1 MALKFFNRLR
11 RRLLED
17 GKLSKYF
24 KYALGEIF
32 LVMIGILLALQVNN
46 WNEARKDRKQE
57 QTIYR
62 SLEDNLQDDLADVTD
77 KLAIVEQ
84 ALVAQKLFMSHP
96 IDSLKEKYTVA
107 EMQDLLYAFS
117 ESSRSFFPNTG
128 LYNRITNN
136 NQIDL
141 IRSEELKDNIIELYE
156 QYYKRYS
163 DVDLNIEQQ
172 AVFSA
177 NNNFFSLIQ
186 NYATEY
192 GRYEVDYALLREHYL
207 VLQEECRKMYTLTL
221 LAHEVMNNCK
231 TKIEALLEELQQ
243 HVE

>member
-1 MALKFFNRLR
+1 M
-11 RRLLED
+11 
-17 GKLSKYF
+17 SKYF

-57 QTIYR
+57 QTIYHA
-62 SLEDNLQDDLADVTD
+62 LKDNLQDDLADVTD
-77 KLAIVEQ
+77 KLAIMEQ

-96 IDSLKEKYTVA
+96 IDSLEEKYTVA

-117 ESSRSFFPNTG
+117 ESSRSFSPNTG
-128 LYNRITNN
+128 LYNRISNN

-141 IRSEELKDNIIELYE
+141 IESKELKGNIIELYE

-186 NYATEY
+186 
-192 GRYEVDYALLREHYL
+192 
-207 VLQEECRKMYTLTL
+207 
-221 LAHEVMNNCK
+221 
-231 TKIEALLEELQQ
+231 I
-243 HVE
+243 